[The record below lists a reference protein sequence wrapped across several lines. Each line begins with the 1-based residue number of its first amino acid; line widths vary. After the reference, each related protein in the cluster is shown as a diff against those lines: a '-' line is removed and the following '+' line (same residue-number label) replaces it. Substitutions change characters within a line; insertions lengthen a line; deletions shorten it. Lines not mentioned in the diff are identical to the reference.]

1 MLVSAID
8 ALLVSLFDDAVLDD
22 AAFDDA
28 AFCLQCAVFDA
39 MLLVLPAPAD
49 GELLDLV
56 MMRHCLLR
64 VSILLRLPS

>member
-8 ALLVSLFDDAVLDD
+8 ALLVSLFDDTVFDD

-28 AFCLQCAVFDA
+28 AFCLQ
-39 MLLVLPAPAD
+39 LVLPAPAD

-56 MMRHCLLR
+56 MIRHCLPR
-64 VSILLRLPS
+64 VSILLRLTP